1 MANKQS
7 EGREMLRA
15 ALGPTADC
23 PSIEDLEQVLT
34 EQISLSTAVA
44 RHVHSCSYCRTEMEL
59 LRAFYKAQDPPSEQV
74 KQVVA
79 RLQANSKKVF
89 PKIPAAET
97 PSWWERAF
105 SARHLVQA
113 SLAMA
118 AVLLVAAVMLK
129 LNTAKSPSLEAA
141 NQTTHEVFRSGSFDL
156 VEPVGDIQEPPKE
169 IRWDK
174 VDGAATYQVRV
185 FEVDR
190 SELWKVE
197 TQDTRIDVPPTL
209 RDRIVPAKTLFCQVD
224 AFNSSGTKLSGTG
237 LIRFRLVQN
246 AGNHQ

>member
-1 MANKQS
+1 
-7 EGREMLRA
+7 MLRT
-15 ALGPTADC
+15 ALGPTSDC
-23 PSIEDLEQVLT
+23 PSIDDLEQVLT
-34 EQISLSTAVA
+34 GQISPSTTIA
-44 RHVHSCSYCRTEMEL
+44 RHVHSCSYCRTEMEML
-59 LRAFYKAQDPPSEQV
+59 SAFSTVQDPPSEQV

-89 PKIPAAET
+89 PKIPTAET

-141 NQTTHEVFRSGSFDL
+141 NQTAHEVFRSGSFDL
-156 VEPVGDIQEPPKE
+156 ISPVGDIQEPPKE

-174 VDGAATYQVRV
+174 VDGAATYQIRV
-185 FEVDR
+185 LEVDR
-190 SELWKVE
+190 SELWKAE
-197 TQDTRIDVPPTL
+197 TQDTHIDVPQAIL
-209 RDRIVPAKTLFCQVD
+209 DRIVPAKTLFCEID
-224 AFNSSGTKLSGTG
+224 AFNSSGMKVSGTG
-237 LIRFRLVQN
+237 LVRFRLVQN
-246 AGNHQ
+246 AGNHP

>member
-1 MANKQS
+1 
-7 EGREMLRA
+7 MLRT

-23 PSIEDLEQVLT
+23 PSIDDLEQVLT
-34 EQISLSTAVA
+34 GQISPSTAIA
-44 RHVHSCSYCRTEMEL
+44 RHVRYCSYCRTEMEML
-59 LRAFYKAQDPPSEQV
+59 SAFSTVQDPPSEQV

-79 RLQANSKKVF
+79 RLQANSKQVF

-97 PSWWERAF
+97 SSWWERAF

-129 LNTAKSPSLEAA
+129 LNTAKNPSLEAA

-156 VEPVGDIQEPPKE
+156 VSPVGDIQEPPKK

-174 VDGAATYQVRV
+174 VDGAMIYQVRV
-185 FEVDR
+185 LEVDR
-190 SELWKVE
+190 NELWKAE
-197 TQDTRIDVPPTL
+197 TQDTQIDVPQAI
-209 RDRIVPAKTLFCQVD
+209 RDRIVPAKTLFCEID
-224 AFNSSGTKLSGTG
+224 AFNSSGTKVSGTG

-246 AGNHQ
+246 AGKDQ

>member
-1 MANKQS
+1 MSNNRP
-7 EGREMLRA
+7 EERELLRG
-15 ALGPTADC
+15 ALGRTADC
-23 PSIEDLEQVLT
+23 PSVEDLEQVLT
-34 EQISLSTAVA
+34 GQISPSTAVA
-44 RHVHSCSYCRTEMEL
+44 RHVHSCSHCRTEMEL
-59 LRAFYKAQDPPSEQV
+59 LRAFSAVQDPPSEEV
-74 KQVVA
+74 KQVVS

-89 PKIPAAET
+89 PKVLAGET

-105 SARHLVQA
+105 SIRHLVQA

-118 AVLLVAAVMLK
+118 AVLLITAVVLK

-156 VEPVGDIQEPPKE
+156 VEPVGDVRESPKQ

-174 VDGAATYQVRV
+174 VDGATSYQVRV
-185 FEVDR
+185 LEVDR
-190 SELWKVE
+190 SELWKAE
-197 TQDTRIDVPPTL
+197 TQDTQIDVPQAI
-209 RDRIVPAKTLFCQVD
+209 RDRIVPAKSLFCEID
-224 AFNSSGTKLSGTG
+224 AFNSSGTKMSGTG